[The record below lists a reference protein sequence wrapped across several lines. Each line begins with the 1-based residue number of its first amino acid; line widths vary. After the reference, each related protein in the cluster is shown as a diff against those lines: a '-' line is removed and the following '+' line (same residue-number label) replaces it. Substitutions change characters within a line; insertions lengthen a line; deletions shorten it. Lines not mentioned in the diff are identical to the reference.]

1 MTQQLDRLITIQQ
14 ETVTRTPFGSVVVT
28 WVDLD
33 TVWARFTQQTA
44 TETFRNEANIMQATS
59 MAAFRI
65 RYREDVTEKMRIVH
79 DGDNWNIQG
88 IIEVGRRH
96 MLDLMAERE

>member
-1 MTQQLDRLITIQQ
+1 MTQQLDRLVTIQQ
-14 ETVTRTPFGSVVVT
+14 ETVTRTPFGSEVVT

-65 RYREDVTEKMRIVH
+65 RYRDDVTEKMRIVH
-79 DGDNWNIQG
+79 DGDNWDIR
-88 IIEVGRRH
+88 V
-96 MLDLMAERE
+96 